1 MREGRG
7 AACCAPT
14 AIVSR
19 GYLLV
24 RVDGKHYGLPLARV
38 LEVGD
43 LGEVLDVPRALAAVR
58 GVTPLRGRLVPLV
71 HLGALLGERPPPDE
85 RGHTAVLV
93 ALGERSVAFE
103 VDDADDVVREA
114 MLPVPGGE
122 SLPWAAGVARRM
134 GTLVPILDLDALGD
148 RIG

>member
-1 MREGRG
+1 VAVSRLQP
-7 AACCAPT
+7 CHP
-14 AIVSR
+14 VSR

-24 RVDGKHYGLPLARV
+24 RAEGKPYGLPLARV

-43 LGEVLDVPRALAAVR
+43 LGEVLEVPRGL
-58 GVTPLRGRLVPLV
+58 TPLRGRLVPLV
-71 HLGALLGERPPPDE
+71 HLGALLGERPPPAE

>member
-43 LGEVLDVPRALAAVR
+43 LGEVVDVPRALAAVR
-58 GVTPLRGRLVPLV
+58 GVTPLRGRLVPV
-71 HLGALLGERPPPDE
+71 MHLGGLLGERTRPAD
-85 RGHTAVLV
+85 RGGTAVLGELGVGEGVRQV
-93 ALGERSVAFE
+93 ALE
-103 VDDADDVVREA
+103 VDDAEDVVRDA
-114 MLPVPGGE
+114 PVPVPRGE
-122 SLPWAAGVARRM
+122 S
-134 GTLVPILDLDALGD
+134 
-148 RIG
+148 